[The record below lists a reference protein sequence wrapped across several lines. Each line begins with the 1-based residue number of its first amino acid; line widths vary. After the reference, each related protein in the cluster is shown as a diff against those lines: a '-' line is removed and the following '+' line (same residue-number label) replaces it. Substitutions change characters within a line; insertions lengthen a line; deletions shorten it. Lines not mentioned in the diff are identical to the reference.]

1 MWHRYV
7 EYLDY
12 SCAMGLCLGSW
23 DAGTRLDTRD
33 MRCYSLP
40 QVRFDGLGL
49 LLGFSDTWSAAHTT
63 LLSAAGEGHLFTP
76 RLQTCIR
83 FMFSLGPCEPTHTC
97 VIRCTPWAS

>member
-49 LLGFSDTWSAAHTT
+49 LLGFSDTWSERTVTT
-63 LLSAAGEGHLFTP
+63 AIGRRGGLPVYSPPPDIHQMYVLT
-76 RLQTCIR
+76 
-83 FMFSLGPCEPTHTC
+83 GPL
-97 VIRCTPWAS
+97 